1 MTFEDLNGKVQT
13 LIHSKKYDEAIQK
26 IDIELHQEQNDYRYY
41 DLKHRVFWSKRDFNG
56 AIDSLTK
63 AIEINPHAFW
73 LIARLGRFYWQK
85 KDYVTAK
92 KHYNRVLE
100 LKPEHHGAMHKL
112 AKIYRAENNIKL
124 SDELYE
130 KSIHAQ
136 LNKNV
141 VNRTTI
147 IQNLINTRNYKN
159 YLEIGVQSGVNFF
172 QISADYKVAVD
183 PCFTMEGDQKSINP
197 SDHFYELTSN
207 DFFESKNP
215 VTLKEKSLDIAFID
229 GMHTFEQSREDVLNT
244 LKYLKDDGIII
255 MHDCYP
261 QNEAAAHPD
270 MDTAIR
276 MPSFTGAWNG
286 DVWKTIVWFRSIRP
300 DLNAYTL
307 DTDNGLGIVTK
318 QNLSSASKPSLEYN
332 EEQIK
337 EMTYKD
343 FIDLDPVKLLGLKE
357 ATTVSCIA

>member
-13 LIHSKKYDEAIQK
+13 LIHSKQFDVAIQT
-26 IDIELHQEQNDYRYY
+26 IDGELTKEQNDYRYY

-56 AIDSLTK
+56 AIHSLNK

-92 KHYNRVLE
+92 KHYDRVIE
-100 LKPEHHGAMHKL
+100 LRPEHHGAMHKL
-112 AKIYRAENNIKL
+112 AKIYRAENKIQL
-124 SDELYE
+124 SDELYK
-130 KSIHAQ
+130 KSIQVQ
-136 LNKNV
+136 LKKDV

-183 PCFTMEGDQKSINP
+183 PCFTMEGEKRSVNS
-197 SDHFYELTSN
+197 SDHFYELTSD
-207 DFFESKNP
+207 DFFNSDNP
-215 VTLKEKSLDIAFID
+215 VTSGEKLLDIAFID

-276 MPSFTGAWNG
+276 MASFVGAWNG
-286 DVWKTIVWFRSIRP
+286 DVYKTIIWFRSNRS
-300 DLNAYTL
+300 DLDVYTL
-307 DTDNGLGIVTK
+307 DTDNGLGIITK
-318 QNLSSASKPSLEYN
+318 KALSNTPLDYSEDR
-332 EEQIK
+332 IK
-337 EMTYKD
+337 SMTYKD

-357 ATTVSCIA
+357 ATTISCIA